1 MWVSIFS
8 FNIKPLMSEKELSES
23 EKERR
28 KNLPPEAVRA
38 LEEADARRA
47 RAQALSAEKAAQKG
61 EAKELGGPSGEEPT
75 RYGDWERKGRCI
87 DF

>member
-1 MWVSIFS
+1 MWVSNFS
-8 FNIKPLMSEKELSES
+8 FNIRPLMSEKELSES

-28 KNLPPEAVRA
+28 KKLPSAAVRA

-47 RAQALSAEKAAQKG
+47 RAAESAPEQEG
-61 EAKELGGPSGEEPT
+61 AKELGGPSGEEPT
-75 RYGDWERKGRCI
+75 RFGDWERKGRAV